1 MAIVT
6 YPLNGITYNAEDAE
20 TYLSTRIS
28 GIYAADDCF
37 DLSITADRT
46 VTIGPGLAW
55 VRNTRFAGKSICNR
69 EALALAIP
77 MADSSKPR
85 TDRIVLRYDKA
96 ENKSELAVKTGTP
109 GSAAAAPDVVQT
121 ELVYELGLYTVS
133 VAAGSTVIKAADV
146 TDTRL
151 NEQVCGLMRDGV
163 TGVPTQTIYNAAQ
176 EFLESLEKE
185 LNGVKDRSGL
195 LTTSGGT
202 IAGSLAVTGKLSV
215 GGNAIADYVAESG
228 TRDGWEYI
236 KYTSGLA
243 MMWCNVTVEY
253 STASVLEKWVSYP
266 FALQAGVV
274 TFGTLESVGSNTGA
288 ALGWNVKVVPQGDNK
303 NARVFVH
310 NPSGSFGG
318 ADALTV
324 AVLVLG
330 RYAQTSQAGT
340 VGTSTVGD
348 FASETQMNAIEDS
361 NYSTDSKISSVKEVV
376 G

>member
-69 EALALAIP
+69 EVLELTIP

-96 ENKSELAVKTGTP
+96 ENKSELVVKTGTP

-121 ELVYELGLYTVS
+121 ELVYELGLYTVL
-133 VAAGSTVIKAADV
+133 VAAGSTVVKVADV

-163 TGVPTQTIYNAAQ
+163 TGLPTAQ
-176 EFLESLEKE
+176 IARQADALLDAIKAEYR
-185 LNGVKDRSGL
+185 GVKDGSGYV
-195 LTTSGGT
+195 LTSNT
-202 IAGSLAVTGKLSV
+202 IADS
-215 GGNAIADYVAESG
+215 AIDS
-228 TRDGWEYI
+228 I
-236 KYTSGLA
+236 
-243 MMWCNVTVEY
+243 VE
-253 STASVLEKWVSYP
+253 
-266 FALQAGVV
+266 G
-274 TFGTLESVGSNTGA
+274 
-288 ALGWNVKVVPQGDNK
+288 
-303 NARVFVH
+303 
-310 NPSGSFGG
+310 
-318 ADALTV
+318 
-324 AVLVLG
+324 
-330 RYAQTSQAGT
+330 
-340 VGTSTVGD
+340 
-348 FASETQMNAIEDS
+348 
-361 NYSTDSKISSVKEVV
+361 
-376 G
+376 

>member
-28 GIYAADDCF
+28 GIYATDDCF

-69 EALALAIP
+69 EVLELTIP

-133 VAAGSTVIKAADV
+133 VAAGSTVIKTADV

-163 TGVPTQTIYNAAQ
+163 TGLPTAQ
-176 EFLESLEKE
+176 IARQADALLDAIKAEYR
-185 LNGVKDRSGL
+185 GVKDGSGYV
-195 LTTSGGT
+195 LTSNT
-202 IAGSLAVTGKLSV
+202 IADS
-215 GGNAIADYVAESG
+215 AIDS
-228 TRDGWEYI
+228 I
-236 KYTSGLA
+236 
-243 MMWCNVTVEY
+243 VE
-253 STASVLEKWVSYP
+253 
-266 FALQAGVV
+266 G
-274 TFGTLESVGSNTGA
+274 
-288 ALGWNVKVVPQGDNK
+288 
-303 NARVFVH
+303 
-310 NPSGSFGG
+310 
-318 ADALTV
+318 
-324 AVLVLG
+324 
-330 RYAQTSQAGT
+330 
-340 VGTSTVGD
+340 
-348 FASETQMNAIEDS
+348 
-361 NYSTDSKISSVKEVV
+361 
-376 G
+376 

>member
-69 EALALAIP
+69 EALALTIP

-109 GSAAAAPDVVQT
+109 GSAAAAPDMVQT

-163 TGVPTQTIYNAAQ
+163 TGLPTAQ
-176 EFLESLEKE
+176 IARQADALLDAIKAEYR
-185 LNGVKDRSGL
+185 GVKDGSGYV
-195 LTTSGGT
+195 LTSNT
-202 IAGSLAVTGKLSV
+202 IADS
-215 GGNAIADYVAESG
+215 AID
-228 TRDGWEYI
+228 RI
-236 KYTSGLA
+236 
-243 MMWCNVTVEY
+243 VE
-253 STASVLEKWVSYP
+253 
-266 FALQAGVV
+266 G
-274 TFGTLESVGSNTGA
+274 
-288 ALGWNVKVVPQGDNK
+288 
-303 NARVFVH
+303 
-310 NPSGSFGG
+310 
-318 ADALTV
+318 
-324 AVLVLG
+324 
-330 RYAQTSQAGT
+330 
-340 VGTSTVGD
+340 
-348 FASETQMNAIEDS
+348 
-361 NYSTDSKISSVKEVV
+361 
-376 G
+376 

>member
-69 EALALAIP
+69 EVLELTIP

-133 VAAGSTVIKAADV
+133 VAAGSTVIKTADV

-163 TGVPTQTIYNAAQ
+163 TGLPTAQ
-176 EFLESLEKE
+176 IARQADALLDAIKAEYR
-185 LNGVKDRSGL
+185 GVKDGSGYV
-195 LTTSGGT
+195 LTSNT
-202 IAGSLAVTGKLSV
+202 IADS
-215 GGNAIADYVAESG
+215 AIDS
-228 TRDGWEYI
+228 I
-236 KYTSGLA
+236 
-243 MMWCNVTVEY
+243 VE
-253 STASVLEKWVSYP
+253 
-266 FALQAGVV
+266 G
-274 TFGTLESVGSNTGA
+274 
-288 ALGWNVKVVPQGDNK
+288 
-303 NARVFVH
+303 
-310 NPSGSFGG
+310 
-318 ADALTV
+318 
-324 AVLVLG
+324 
-330 RYAQTSQAGT
+330 
-340 VGTSTVGD
+340 
-348 FASETQMNAIEDS
+348 
-361 NYSTDSKISSVKEVV
+361 
-376 G
+376 

>member
-69 EALALAIP
+69 EVLALAIP

-133 VAAGSTVIKAADV
+133 VAAGSTVIKTADV

-163 TGVPTQTIYNAAQ
+163 TGLPTAQ
-176 EFLESLEKE
+176 IARQADALLDAIKAEYR
-185 LNGVKDRSGL
+185 GVKDGSGYV
-195 LTTSGGT
+195 LTSNT
-202 IAGSLAVTGKLSV
+202 IADS
-215 GGNAIADYVAESG
+215 AIDS
-228 TRDGWEYI
+228 I
-236 KYTSGLA
+236 
-243 MMWCNVTVEY
+243 VE
-253 STASVLEKWVSYP
+253 
-266 FALQAGVV
+266 G
-274 TFGTLESVGSNTGA
+274 
-288 ALGWNVKVVPQGDNK
+288 
-303 NARVFVH
+303 
-310 NPSGSFGG
+310 
-318 ADALTV
+318 
-324 AVLVLG
+324 
-330 RYAQTSQAGT
+330 
-340 VGTSTVGD
+340 
-348 FASETQMNAIEDS
+348 
-361 NYSTDSKISSVKEVV
+361 
-376 G
+376 

>member
-69 EALALAIP
+69 ELLALAIP

-96 ENKSELAVKTGTP
+96 ENKSELVVKTGTP

-121 ELVYELGLYTVS
+121 ELVYELGLYTVL
-133 VAAGSTVIKAADV
+133 VAAGSTVVKVADV

-163 TGVPTQTIYNAAQ
+163 TGLPTAQ
-176 EFLESLEKE
+176 IARQADALLDAIKAEYR
-185 LNGVKDRSGL
+185 GVKDGSGYV
-195 LTTSGGT
+195 LTSNT
-202 IAGSLAVTGKLSV
+202 IADS
-215 GGNAIADYVAESG
+215 AIDS
-228 TRDGWEYI
+228 I
-236 KYTSGLA
+236 
-243 MMWCNVTVEY
+243 VE
-253 STASVLEKWVSYP
+253 
-266 FALQAGVV
+266 G
-274 TFGTLESVGSNTGA
+274 
-288 ALGWNVKVVPQGDNK
+288 
-303 NARVFVH
+303 
-310 NPSGSFGG
+310 
-318 ADALTV
+318 
-324 AVLVLG
+324 
-330 RYAQTSQAGT
+330 
-340 VGTSTVGD
+340 
-348 FASETQMNAIEDS
+348 
-361 NYSTDSKISSVKEVV
+361 
-376 G
+376 

>member
-28 GIYAADDCF
+28 GIYATDDCF

-69 EALALAIP
+69 EVLELTIP

-121 ELVYELGLYTVS
+121 ELVYELGLYTVL
-133 VAAGSTVIKAADV
+133 VAAGSTVVKAADV

-163 TGVPTQTIYNAAQ
+163 TGLPTAQ
-176 EFLESLEKE
+176 IARQADALLDAIKAEYR
-185 LNGVKDRSGL
+185 GVKDGSGYV
-195 LTTSGGT
+195 LTSNT
-202 IAGSLAVTGKLSV
+202 IADS
-215 GGNAIADYVAESG
+215 AIDS
-228 TRDGWEYI
+228 I
-236 KYTSGLA
+236 
-243 MMWCNVTVEY
+243 VE
-253 STASVLEKWVSYP
+253 
-266 FALQAGVV
+266 G
-274 TFGTLESVGSNTGA
+274 
-288 ALGWNVKVVPQGDNK
+288 
-303 NARVFVH
+303 
-310 NPSGSFGG
+310 
-318 ADALTV
+318 
-324 AVLVLG
+324 
-330 RYAQTSQAGT
+330 
-340 VGTSTVGD
+340 
-348 FASETQMNAIEDS
+348 
-361 NYSTDSKISSVKEVV
+361 
-376 G
+376 

>member
-28 GIYAADDCF
+28 GLYAADDCF

-69 EALALAIP
+69 EVLALAIP

-133 VAAGSTVIKAADV
+133 VAAGSTVVKAADV

-163 TGVPTQTIYNAAQ
+163 TGLPTAQ
-176 EFLESLEKE
+176 IARQADALLDAIKAEYW
-185 LNGVKDRSGL
+185 GVKDGSGYV
-195 LTTSGGT
+195 LTSNT
-202 IAGSLAVTGKLSV
+202 IADS
-215 GGNAIADYVAESG
+215 AIDS
-228 TRDGWEYI
+228 I
-236 KYTSGLA
+236 
-243 MMWCNVTVEY
+243 VE
-253 STASVLEKWVSYP
+253 
-266 FALQAGVV
+266 G
-274 TFGTLESVGSNTGA
+274 
-288 ALGWNVKVVPQGDNK
+288 
-303 NARVFVH
+303 
-310 NPSGSFGG
+310 
-318 ADALTV
+318 
-324 AVLVLG
+324 
-330 RYAQTSQAGT
+330 
-340 VGTSTVGD
+340 
-348 FASETQMNAIEDS
+348 
-361 NYSTDSKISSVKEVV
+361 
-376 G
+376 

>member
-69 EALALAIP
+69 EVLALAIP

-96 ENKSELAVKTGTP
+96 ENKSELVVKTGTP

-121 ELVYELGLYTVS
+121 ELVYELGLYTVL
-133 VAAGSTVIKAADV
+133 VAAGSTVVKVADV

-163 TGVPTQTIYNAAQ
+163 TGLPTAQ
-176 EFLESLEKE
+176 IARQADALLDAIKAEYR
-185 LNGVKDRSGL
+185 GVKDGSGYVL
-195 LTTSGGT
+195 PSNT
-202 IAGSLAVTGKLSV
+202 IADSEIDS
-215 GGNAIADYVAESG
+215 I
-228 TRDGWEYI
+228 
-236 KYTSGLA
+236 
-243 MMWCNVTVEY
+243 VE
-253 STASVLEKWVSYP
+253 
-266 FALQAGVV
+266 G
-274 TFGTLESVGSNTGA
+274 
-288 ALGWNVKVVPQGDNK
+288 
-303 NARVFVH
+303 
-310 NPSGSFGG
+310 
-318 ADALTV
+318 
-324 AVLVLG
+324 
-330 RYAQTSQAGT
+330 
-340 VGTSTVGD
+340 
-348 FASETQMNAIEDS
+348 
-361 NYSTDSKISSVKEVV
+361 
-376 G
+376 

>member
-55 VRNTRFAGKSICNR
+55 VRNTRFAGKCICNR

-133 VAAGSTVIKAADV
+133 VAAGSTVIKTADV

-163 TGVPTQTIYNAAQ
+163 TGLPTAQ
-176 EFLESLEKE
+176 IARQADALLDAIKAEYR
-185 LNGVKDRSGL
+185 GVKDGSGYV
-195 LTTSGGT
+195 LTSNT
-202 IAGSLAVTGKLSV
+202 IADS
-215 GGNAIADYVAESG
+215 AIDS
-228 TRDGWEYI
+228 I
-236 KYTSGLA
+236 
-243 MMWCNVTVEY
+243 VE
-253 STASVLEKWVSYP
+253 
-266 FALQAGVV
+266 G
-274 TFGTLESVGSNTGA
+274 
-288 ALGWNVKVVPQGDNK
+288 
-303 NARVFVH
+303 
-310 NPSGSFGG
+310 
-318 ADALTV
+318 
-324 AVLVLG
+324 
-330 RYAQTSQAGT
+330 
-340 VGTSTVGD
+340 
-348 FASETQMNAIEDS
+348 
-361 NYSTDSKISSVKEVV
+361 
-376 G
+376 

>member
-69 EALALAIP
+69 EVLELTIP
-77 MADSSKPR
+77 MADSSRPR

-96 ENKSELAVKTGTP
+96 SNKSELTVKTGTP

-133 VAAGSTVIKAADV
+133 VAAGSTVVKAADV

-163 TGVPTQTIYNAAQ
+163 TGLPTAQ
-176 EFLESLEKE
+176 IARQADALLDAIKAEYR
-185 LNGVKDRSGL
+185 GVKDGSGYV
-195 LTTSGGT
+195 LTSNT
-202 IAGSLAVTGKLSV
+202 IADS
-215 GGNAIADYVAESG
+215 AIDS
-228 TRDGWEYI
+228 I
-236 KYTSGLA
+236 
-243 MMWCNVTVEY
+243 VE
-253 STASVLEKWVSYP
+253 
-266 FALQAGVV
+266 G
-274 TFGTLESVGSNTGA
+274 
-288 ALGWNVKVVPQGDNK
+288 
-303 NARVFVH
+303 
-310 NPSGSFGG
+310 
-318 ADALTV
+318 
-324 AVLVLG
+324 
-330 RYAQTSQAGT
+330 
-340 VGTSTVGD
+340 
-348 FASETQMNAIEDS
+348 
-361 NYSTDSKISSVKEVV
+361 
-376 G
+376 

>member
-69 EALALAIP
+69 EVLALAIP

-96 ENKSELAVKTGTP
+96 ENKSELVVKTGTP

-121 ELVYELGLYTVS
+121 ELVYELGLYTVL
-133 VAAGSTVIKAADV
+133 VAAGSTVVKVAVV

-163 TGVPTQTIYNAAQ
+163 TGLPTAQ
-176 EFLESLEKE
+176 IARQADALLDAIKAEYR
-185 LNGVKDRSGL
+185 GVKDGSGYV
-195 LTTSGGT
+195 LTSNT
-202 IAGSLAVTGKLSV
+202 IADS
-215 GGNAIADYVAESG
+215 AIDS
-228 TRDGWEYI
+228 I
-236 KYTSGLA
+236 
-243 MMWCNVTVEY
+243 VE
-253 STASVLEKWVSYP
+253 
-266 FALQAGVV
+266 G
-274 TFGTLESVGSNTGA
+274 
-288 ALGWNVKVVPQGDNK
+288 
-303 NARVFVH
+303 
-310 NPSGSFGG
+310 
-318 ADALTV
+318 
-324 AVLVLG
+324 
-330 RYAQTSQAGT
+330 
-340 VGTSTVGD
+340 
-348 FASETQMNAIEDS
+348 
-361 NYSTDSKISSVKEVV
+361 
-376 G
+376 

>member
-69 EALALAIP
+69 EVLALAIP

-96 ENKSELAVKTGTP
+96 ENKSKLVVKTGTP

-121 ELVYELGLYTVS
+121 ELVYELGLYTVL
-133 VAAGSTVIKAADV
+133 VAAGSTVVKVADV

-163 TGVPTQTIYNAAQ
+163 TGLPTAQ
-176 EFLESLEKE
+176 IARQADALLDAIKAEYR
-185 LNGVKDRSGL
+185 GVKDGSGYV
-195 LTTSGGT
+195 LTSNT
-202 IAGSLAVTGKLSV
+202 IADS
-215 GGNAIADYVAESG
+215 AIDS
-228 TRDGWEYI
+228 I
-236 KYTSGLA
+236 
-243 MMWCNVTVEY
+243 VE
-253 STASVLEKWVSYP
+253 
-266 FALQAGVV
+266 G
-274 TFGTLESVGSNTGA
+274 
-288 ALGWNVKVVPQGDNK
+288 
-303 NARVFVH
+303 
-310 NPSGSFGG
+310 
-318 ADALTV
+318 
-324 AVLVLG
+324 
-330 RYAQTSQAGT
+330 
-340 VGTSTVGD
+340 
-348 FASETQMNAIEDS
+348 
-361 NYSTDSKISSVKEVV
+361 
-376 G
+376 

>member
-133 VAAGSTVIKAADV
+133 VAAGSTVVKAADV

-163 TGVPTQTIYNAAQ
+163 TGLPTAQ
-176 EFLESLEKE
+176 
-185 LNGVKDRSGL
+185 
-195 LTTSGGT
+195 
-202 IAGSLAVTGKLSV
+202 IA
-215 GGNAIADYVAESG
+215 
-228 TRDGWEYI
+228 R
-236 KYTSGLA
+236 
-243 MMWCNVTVEY
+243 
-253 STASVLEKWVSYP
+253 
-266 FALQAGVV
+266 Q
-274 TFGTLESVGSNTGA
+274 
-288 ALGWNVKVVPQGDNK
+288 
-303 NARVFVH
+303 
-310 NPSGSFGG
+310 
-318 ADALTV
+318 ADAL
-324 AVLVLG
+324 L
-330 RYAQTSQAGT
+330 
-340 VGTSTVGD
+340 
-348 FASETQMNAIEDS
+348 NAIKAEYPDIPA
-361 NYSTDSKISSVKEVV
+361 YETYDELFAAIKKVIE

>member
-55 VRNTRFAGKSICNR
+55 VRNSRFAGKSICNR
-69 EALALAIP
+69 EALALAIQ

-96 ENKSELAVKTGTP
+96 ENKSELAVKSGTP

-133 VAAGSTVIKAADV
+133 VAAGSTVIKTADV

-163 TGVPTQTIYNAAQ
+163 TGLPTAQ
-176 EFLESLEKE
+176 IARQADALLDAIKAEYR
-185 LNGVKDRSGL
+185 GVKDGSGYV
-195 LTTSGGT
+195 LTSNT
-202 IAGSLAVTGKLSV
+202 IADS
-215 GGNAIADYVAESG
+215 AIDS
-228 TRDGWEYI
+228 I
-236 KYTSGLA
+236 
-243 MMWCNVTVEY
+243 VE
-253 STASVLEKWVSYP
+253 
-266 FALQAGVV
+266 G
-274 TFGTLESVGSNTGA
+274 
-288 ALGWNVKVVPQGDNK
+288 
-303 NARVFVH
+303 
-310 NPSGSFGG
+310 
-318 ADALTV
+318 
-324 AVLVLG
+324 
-330 RYAQTSQAGT
+330 
-340 VGTSTVGD
+340 
-348 FASETQMNAIEDS
+348 
-361 NYSTDSKISSVKEVV
+361 
-376 G
+376 

>member
-20 TYLSTRIS
+20 TYLSTRVS

-69 EALALAIP
+69 EVLELTIP
-77 MADSSKPR
+77 MADSSRPR

-96 ENKSELAVKTGTP
+96 SNKSELAVKTGTP

-121 ELVYELGLYTVS
+121 ELVYELGLYTVL

-163 TGVPTQTIYNAAQ
+163 TGLPTAQ
-176 EFLESLEKE
+176 
-185 LNGVKDRSGL
+185 
-195 LTTSGGT
+195 
-202 IAGSLAVTGKLSV
+202 IA
-215 GGNAIADYVAESG
+215 
-228 TRDGWEYI
+228 R
-236 KYTSGLA
+236 
-243 MMWCNVTVEY
+243 
-253 STASVLEKWVSYP
+253 
-266 FALQAGVV
+266 Q
-274 TFGTLESVGSNTGA
+274 
-288 ALGWNVKVVPQGDNK
+288 
-303 NARVFVH
+303 
-310 NPSGSFGG
+310 
-318 ADALTV
+318 ADALLD
-324 AVLVLG
+324 AIKAEYRGGKDGSGYVL
-330 RYAQTSQAGT
+330 TSNTIAD
-340 VGTSTVGD
+340 S
-348 FASETQMNAIEDS
+348 AIDS
-361 NYSTDSKISSVKEVV
+361 IVE

>member
-69 EALALAIP
+69 EVLELTIP

-163 TGVPTQTIYNAAQ
+163 TGLPTAQ
-176 EFLESLEKE
+176 IARQADALLDAIKAEYR
-185 LNGVKDRSGL
+185 GVKDGSGYV
-195 LTTSGGT
+195 LTSNT
-202 IAGSLAVTGKLSV
+202 IADS
-215 GGNAIADYVAESG
+215 AIDS
-228 TRDGWEYI
+228 I
-236 KYTSGLA
+236 
-243 MMWCNVTVEY
+243 VE
-253 STASVLEKWVSYP
+253 
-266 FALQAGVV
+266 G
-274 TFGTLESVGSNTGA
+274 
-288 ALGWNVKVVPQGDNK
+288 
-303 NARVFVH
+303 
-310 NPSGSFGG
+310 
-318 ADALTV
+318 
-324 AVLVLG
+324 
-330 RYAQTSQAGT
+330 
-340 VGTSTVGD
+340 
-348 FASETQMNAIEDS
+348 
-361 NYSTDSKISSVKEVV
+361 
-376 G
+376 

>member
-69 EALALAIP
+69 EVLALAIP

-96 ENKSELAVKTGTP
+96 ENKSELVVKTGTP

-121 ELVYELGLYTVS
+121 ELVYELGLYTVL
-133 VAAGSTVIKAADV
+133 VAAGSTVVKVADV

-163 TGVPTQTIYNAAQ
+163 TGLPTAQ
-176 EFLESLEKE
+176 IARQADTLLDAIKAEYR
-185 LNGVKDRSGL
+185 GVKDGSGYV
-195 LTTSGGT
+195 LTSNT
-202 IAGSLAVTGKLSV
+202 IADS
-215 GGNAIADYVAESG
+215 AIDS
-228 TRDGWEYI
+228 I
-236 KYTSGLA
+236 
-243 MMWCNVTVEY
+243 VE
-253 STASVLEKWVSYP
+253 
-266 FALQAGVV
+266 G
-274 TFGTLESVGSNTGA
+274 
-288 ALGWNVKVVPQGDNK
+288 
-303 NARVFVH
+303 
-310 NPSGSFGG
+310 
-318 ADALTV
+318 
-324 AVLVLG
+324 
-330 RYAQTSQAGT
+330 
-340 VGTSTVGD
+340 
-348 FASETQMNAIEDS
+348 
-361 NYSTDSKISSVKEVV
+361 
-376 G
+376 